1 METFLQDVRYGIR
14 MLRKSPGF
22 TAVAVITLALG
33 IGANTAIFSL
43 VNSVLLMKLPFR
55 NPDKLVIVRDPV
67 RAGDDGYGVSVP
79 DFEDYRAQQH
89 TFQDLSLWIDQ
100 SVNLTGTERPDR
112 VIGSFASANI
122 FHLLEV
128 QPFKGRLFA
137 AGEDRPEANRVVV
150 VSYGTWQNRFGS
162 DPNFI
167 GRQLTL
173 NGQIYTVIGI
183 LPAGFHFTLADSDVW
198 MTIAHYPDYIAQDR
212 GAKYQLMMGRIKDG
226 FNRRQA
232 VADLEVTAHSLA
244 ASYPLQDVGTHIVL
258 TGFQESVTQSARPA
272 LLVLLGAVGL
282 ILLIACANVANL
294 LLSRGANRSRELAM
308 RVALGAS
315 RSRIVRQLLTETCLV
330 ALLGGAGSLVIAVW
344 ALGALLKLN
353 PRSLPVEVNASLN
366 WQILLFAGLVSLLTG
381 ILCGCIPAMRL
392 SSSGLAQ
399 LAVGGRS
406 ATDSRRHWLRGA
418 IVAGQVAMSIVVLV
432 GAGLLV
438 RSFRELLRSDPGFK
452 PTNLLTMEYR
462 LPTTKYKNAESWWN
476 FHQQVVEQV
485 SHVPGVVQ
493 AALVEGLPF
502 SGNGGEV
509 NFTLPGM
516 TVSPGQEPKATGNL
530 ATPGYFA
537 AMGISILRGHNFTE
551 NDNAQSAPVVLV
563 SQSMAEKYWANQD
576 PIGKEVVFPH
586 LTIASGAEARPWR
599 AMVVGVV
606 ADVKQYAAR
615 DEQQP
620 YIYFPYAQIPGIF
633 ATLVVRTAVEPMSLS
648 NAVRA
653 AVWKVD
659 SDQPVWKIRTMQWL
673 LDRDVAPDRFVM
685 VLMSCFGLLALGLS
699 VLGTYGVIAY
709 SVVQR
714 TREIGVRMAL
724 GATPMNVLRLVL
736 REACR
741 LLLIGLVIGLV
752 GALAATRLLGQLL
765 YGVRPN
771 DPLTFSLVM
780 GAMVGAA
787 LIASYIPARRAT
799 RVDPMV
805 ALRYE

>member
-1 METFLQDVRYGIR
+1 MDTFLQDIRYGLR

-43 VNSVLLMKLPFR
+43 VNSVLLTKLPFR
-55 NPDKLVIVRDPV
+55 NPDKLVMVGAPV
-67 RAGDDGYGVSVP
+67 QPGDDGLGMSLP

-89 TFQDLSLWIDQ
+89 TFQDLSLWIVQ

-112 VIGSFASANI
+112 VVGAFVSANM
-122 FHLLEV
+122 FRLLEV
-128 QPFKGRLFA
+128 QPLRGRTFVT
-137 AGEDRPEANRVVV
+137 GEDRPEANRVVV
-150 VSYGTWQNRFGS
+150 VSYSAWQNRFGS

-183 LPAGFHFTLADSDVW
+183 LPSGFHFPLAESDVW
-198 MTIAHYPDYIAQDR
+198 MTIPHYPDYVANDR
-212 GAKYQLMMGRIKDG
+212 AAKNQLLVGRIKDQ
-226 FNRRQA
+226 FTRSQA
-232 VADLEVTAHSLA
+232 AADLDVIARSLA
-244 ASYPLQDVGTHIVL
+244 ASYPLQDAGAHIEL
-258 TGFQESVTQSARPA
+258 TGFQESVTKSARPA

-294 LLSRGANRSRELAM
+294 LLSRGAGRSRELAM
-308 RVALGAS
+308 RAALGAS
-315 RSRIVRQLLTETCLV
+315 HSRIVRQLLTETCLV
-330 ALLGGAGSLVIAVW
+330 AALGGAGSLLIAVW

-366 WQILLFAGLVSLLTG
+366 WQVFIYAVFASLLTG
-381 ILCGCIPAMRL
+381 VLCGCIPAWRL
-392 SSSGLAQ
+392 ATSGLAQ
-399 LAVGGRS
+399 LAVGGRAS
-406 ATDSRRHWLRGA
+406 TDSQRHWLRSA
-418 IVAGQVAMSIVVLV
+418 IVAGQVAMSIVVLA

-452 PTNLLTMEYR
+452 PARVLTMEYR
-462 LPTTKYKNAESWWN
+462 LPTSKYKNAESWWN

-493 AALVEGLPF
+493 AGLVEGLPF
-502 SGNGGEV
+502 SGNGGDV
-509 NFTLPGM
+509 TFTLPGM
-516 TVSPGQEPKATGNL
+516 TVAPGQEPTAIGNL
-530 ATPGYFA
+530 ATPEYFP
-537 AMGISILRGHNFTE
+537 AMGVAILRGHNFTE
-551 NDNAQSAPVVLV
+551 SDNAQSAPVVLV
-563 SQSMAEKYWANQD
+563 SQSMAEKYWPNQD
-576 PIGKEVVFPH
+576 PIGKEIVFPH
-586 LTIASGAEARPWR
+586 LAVASGAEAKPWR

-615 DEQQP
+615 DEHRP
-620 YIYFPYAQIPGIF
+620 YMYFPYAQIPGIF
-633 ATLVVRTAVEPMSLS
+633 ATLVVKTAVEPMSVS

-659 SDQPVWKIRTMQWL
+659 SDQPVWKIRTMEWL

-685 VLMSCFGLLALGLS
+685 VLMSCFGLLALALT
-699 VLGTYGVIAY
+699 VLGTYGVLAY

-724 GATPMNVLRLVL
+724 GATPANVLRLVL
-736 REACR
+736 REAGR
-741 LLLIGLVIGLV
+741 LLLIGTVIGLA
-752 GALAATRLLGQLL
+752 GALTATRLLGRLL
-765 YGVRPN
+765 FGVRPN
-771 DPLTFSLVM
+771 DPLTIFLVL
-780 GAMVGAA
+780 GAMIGAA

-799 RVDPMV
+799 KVDPMV